1 MMSAELTTKSVE
13 LPNGIRL
20 PYAERGDPAGM
31 PVLLLHGYTDS
42 WRSFEPVLPYLPG
55 SLRAIALSQR
65 GHGDADRPA
74 AGYRAADLAADLA
87 AFADALALGPAV
99 VVGNSMGAQVAQRFA
114 IDQPERT
121 LGLML
126 IGAFTTLRGN
136 PAVRGLWDGVV
147 SALMDP
153 VDPSFVRAFQESMLA
168 RPVPAAFLDVFVSES
183 LKVPARVWRAALE
196 GQMEDD
202 ATPELGRVAAPTLIL
217 WGDKDAIA
225 PREDQEALVAA
236 IPDARLEVYAGAG
249 HAPHWEE
256 PVRVAA
262 DLASFAAGLVGRL
275 PGR

>member
-1 MMSAELTTKSVE
+1 MSAEPTIKSVE

-20 PYAERGDPAGM
+20 PYAENGDPAGT

-42 WRSFEPVLPYLPG
+42 WRSFEPVLPHLPE

-87 AFADALALGPAV
+87 AFADTLGLGPAI

-114 IDQPERT
+114 IDHPQRT
-121 LGLML
+121 LGLVL

-136 PAVRGLWDGVV
+136 SAVQALWDGAV
-147 SALMDP
+147 STLTDP
-153 VDPSFVRAFQESMLA
+153 VDSGFVREFQESMLA
-168 RPVPAAFLDVFVSES
+168 RPVPAAFVDTVVRES

-202 ATPELGRVAAPTLIL
+202 ATPELGRVAAPALIL
-217 WGDKDAIA
+217 WGDKDTIA
-225 PREDQEALVAA
+225 PREDQEVLAAA
-236 IPDARLEVYAGAG
+236 IPDARLEVCAGAG

-256 PVRVAA
+256 PARVAA
-262 DLASFAAGLVGRL
+262 DIASFAAGLVGKPHR
-275 PGR
+275 R

>member
-1 MMSAELTTKSVE
+1 MSAEPTIKSVE
-13 LPNGIRL
+13 LPSGIRL
-20 PYAERGDPAGM
+20 PYAESGDPAGT

-42 WRSFEPVLPYLPG
+42 WRSFEPVLPHLPG

-74 AGYRAADLAADLA
+74 AGYRAAHLAADLA
-87 AFADALALGPAV
+87 ALADVLGLGPAI

-114 IDQPERT
+114 IDHPERT
-121 LGLML
+121 LGLVL

-136 PAVRGLWDGVV
+136 SAVQALWDGAV
-147 SALMDP
+147 STLTDRIDP
-153 VDPSFVRAFQESMLA
+153 GFVREFQESMLA
-168 RPVPAAFLDVFVSES
+168 RPVPAAFLDTVVRES

-202 ATPELGRVAAPTLIL
+202 ATPELGRVTAPTLIL

-225 PREDQEALVAA
+225 PREDQEVLAAA

-256 PVRVAA
+256 PARVAA
-262 DLASFAAGLVGRL
+262 DIASFAAGLVGKPR
-275 PGR
+275 RR